1 MRGKLFVIS
10 GPSGSGKTTLLARVL
25 SSVGNL
31 RFSVS
36 YTTRPMRG
44 GEVGGKHYVF
54 VSREEFEDMIGRDFF
69 AEWAEVHGN
78 FYGTP
83 RGDIEKWTRGG
94 VDVVLD
100 IDVRGAARLR
110 GAFPDAV
117 FVFVVPPSIGILEK
131 RLRDRKS
138 DADGDIS
145 LRLEAAREEVERA
158 RDYDYIVINDDMAAA
173 AAKIE
178 AVVLCE
184 REDRPGASCDSFAG
198 TLAVSRSARRE
209 NVYGP
214 SFLRGFGIG

>member
-1 MRGKLFVIS
+1 MKGKLFVIS

-54 VSREEFEDMIGRDFF
+54 VSREKFRGMIERDFF

-83 RGDIEKWTRGG
+83 RGDIEKWTREGT
-94 VDVVLD
+94 DVVLD

-110 GAFPDAV
+110 GAFRDAV
-117 FVFVVPPSIGILEK
+117 FVFVVPPSVEILEK
-131 RLRDRKS
+131 RLRERKS
-138 DADGDIS
+138 DTDGDIS
-145 LRLEAAREEVERA
+145 LRLDAAREEVKRA
-158 RDYDYIVINDDMAAA
+158 RDYDYIVINDEEEAAA
-173 AAKIE
+173 GRIE

-184 REDRPGASCDSFAG
+184 RESPDGASPDSFAD

-214 SFLRGFGIG
+214 SFLRGFGVG